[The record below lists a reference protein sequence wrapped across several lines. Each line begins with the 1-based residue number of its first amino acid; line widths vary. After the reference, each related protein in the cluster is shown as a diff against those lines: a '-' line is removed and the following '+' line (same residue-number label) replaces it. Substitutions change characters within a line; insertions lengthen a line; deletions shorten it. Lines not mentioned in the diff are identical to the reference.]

1 MGAEP
6 PELPPQEEEH
16 RLPDIENNRQ
26 RASGRAAEC
35 REKICEYVNGPG
47 AVSWQYRMA
56 NVPEPEAT

>member
-16 RLPDIENNRQ
+16 RLPDIENNRE

-47 AVSWQYRMA
+47 AVSC
-56 NVPEPEAT
+56 